1 MQLLPP
7 EPDWLLGL
15 SVFIRCDRQEQ
26 SCNHQHAC
34 QAVGKTTVPET
45 NVYVIQAILI
55 KYSGRTQYWRKKK
68 KKKITEGKTWGAY
81 KSKKAEKTWL
91 TGVDEK
97 KIQILQLYLHRLPS
111 MLFQFYDWGGKM
123 YICRWLSWWCL
134 QRSNGCSF
142 CLYYLQCLLSWSCQ
156 IFWAL
161 FVSYFSVVQGNC
173 QLEQQLGSTH
183 FRLATLYI
191 NMTLG
196 GSAVSFF

>member
-7 EPDWLLGL
+7 EPNLLLGL
-15 SVFIRCDRQEQ
+15 SVFISCDSQEQ

-55 KYSGRTQYWRKKK
+55 KYSGRTQYWKKK
-68 KKKITEGKTWGAY
+68 EKKKSPREKHEEHTKVKRQKRLDWQEWMKRR
-81 KSKKAEKTWL
+81 SKYFNCIYT
-91 TGVDEK
+91 DC
-97 KIQILQLYLHRLPS
+97 LP
-111 MLFQFYDWGGKM
+111 KM

-134 QRSNGCSF
+134 QHSNGCSF
-142 CLYYLQCLLSWSCQ
+142 SLYYLQCLLSWSCQ

-173 QLEQQLGSTH
+173 QMEQQLGSTH
-183 FRLATLYI
+183 FRLATLYM
-191 NMTLG
+191 NMTLC